1 MGNVIHRG
9 KGSFTHVENTV
20 FFDRELSLKAKGIY
34 CQIRSLEGN
43 PEWVFTIR
51 GFASLVKDGVD
62 SVSAGIRELESAGYV
77 IRARRRGEAG
87 RFLKAE
93 EATWITLDDPAMHDS
108 VADEL
113 RAEGFAILSEFVRKD
128 RAPNARE
135 AEEEGRGA
143 EKAQVV
149 PRTGKSVSG
158 PATSGKATSG
168 KPRSGEPGA
177 INYSWDKAPES
188 NQRPLSSSPVEGGSE
203 GEGGFEPYRRGEFPE
218 EFERLCAMSIK
229 PVASLRFKR
238 SCLAAWEKR
247 VAEGYLP
254 AQIADA
260 YGAYAESYRGRNGED
275 GRLAKNLA
283 RWLEGD
289 DGMPVWS
296 DDPIPPDALGCD
308 GESLDMEGLAKADQG
323 SPFPG
328 QAPSRPFSASDGAG
342 LAGGGRR
349 ARLAGNPPRALPGT
363 DGVRRPFE
371 LVGFLRLPFGG
382 CGDRFLQVR
391 GRRRSGGA
399 PTSPFLAVVRRQP
412 VFDRRPLGPP
422 LPPCGR
428 RRRGPAGP
436 SEARAGRLAPVRRD
450 GEPLLARH
458 QACAHRVGPAGRCDS
473 FGAGPFGPDGRARR
487 GAARRRGFGAAGF
500 PGHVA
505 LTPPSFLRLLSARLL
520 NPSSR
525 LRAATSSGFV
535 LNRS

>member
-93 EATWITLDDPAMHDS
+93 EATWITLDDPAMHDA
-108 VADEL
+108 VAEEL

-128 RAPNARE
+128 RAPNARD

-188 NQRPLSSSPVEGGSE
+188 NQRPLSSSPREAGDE
-203 GEGGFEPYRRGEFPE
+203 GEGDGFEPYRRGEFPE

-247 VAEGYLP
+247 VAEGLP
-254 AQIADA
+254 AGPD
-260 YGAYAESYRGRNGED
+260 RGR
-275 GRLAKNLA
+275 L
-283 RWLEGD
+283 
-289 DGMPVWS
+289 
-296 DDPIPPDALGCD
+296 
-308 GESLDMEGLAKADQG
+308 
-323 SPFPG
+323 
-328 QAPSRPFSASDGAG
+328 
-342 LAGGGRR
+342 RR
-349 ARLAGNPPRALPGT
+349 
-363 DGVRRPFE
+363 VRRE
-371 LVGFLRLPFGG
+371 LPRPQRRRRQAGEELGEVA
-382 CGDRFLQVR
+382 R
-391 GRRRSGGA
+391 GRRRHARVVGRPHTPGRPGLRRGA
-399 PTSPFLAVVRRQP
+399 PRHGGPREGGPGVREALAQ
-412 VFDRRPLGPP
+412 
-422 LPPCGR
+422 
-428 RRRGPAGP
+428 
-436 SEARAGRLAPVRRD
+436 GRLAPQRDPIAALRPQSRGVEGGVRGGMRGRRD
-450 GEPLLARH
+450 ARE
-458 QACAHRVGPAGRCDS
+458 AHGGV
-473 FGAGPFGPDGRARR
+473 R
-487 GAARRRGFGAAGF
+487 GA
-500 PGHVA
+500 
-505 LTPPSFLRLLSARLL
+505 
-520 NPSSR
+520 
-525 LRAATSSGFV
+525 LRALPRPVRLDGGRHSRGKEGRVVRIAVRFARWLFRAV
-535 LNRS
+535 FRFM